1 MPGVVGRVL
10 PGLVQLG
17 GRGAAARRNRG
28 LSTSALQPVL
38 QRNAAYAPVLSPD
51 SPCSLQQGSRRR
63 LACGPPVQARRRRG
77 CPALASLGVLAAD
90 PAERLASQSRPR
102 PPPPAP
108 AESAAAG
115 MPVPH
120 STRLRV
126 LHGETRYRHR
136 TRGRHGTVTQDIRV
150 TCLVAVVPAL
160 LHTAL
165 RGAGPGQQKLSPHG
179 APGPRPTPPGLAEAQ
194 RRPRREAPET
204 AEACRGARPVFNC
217 RGANFE
223 NYC

>member
-1 MPGVVGRVL
+1 ML

-102 PPPPAP
+102 APPPAP
-108 AESAAAG
+108 AESAVAG
-115 MPVPH
+115 MPAPH

-126 LHGETRYRHR
+126 LHGETRHRHR
-136 TRGRHGTVTQDIRV
+136 TRDRHRTQDMRV
-150 TCLVAVVPAL
+150 TCLVTVVPAL

-165 RGAGPGQQKLSPHG
+165 GGAGPGQQKLSPHG
-179 APGPRPTPPGLAEAQ
+179 APRPTPPS
-194 RRPRREAPET
+194 RRRNRSVALSGEIPPL
-204 AEACRGARPVFNC
+204 P
-217 RGANFE
+217 
-223 NYC
+223 

>member
-1 MPGVVGRVL
+1 ML

-179 APGPRPTPPGLAEAQ
+179 APGPRPTPPS
-194 RRPRREAPET
+194 RRRCLGPGPHRRNRRVALSGEISPL
-204 AEACRGARPVFNC
+204 P
-217 RGANFE
+217 
-223 NYC
+223 